1 MIEVEKRSKEETT
14 VALLYGGISGE
25 REISL
30 KSGENVMSALRAEGF
45 TVIPVDTGKQGF
57 VSDLISA
64 KADIAFICL
73 HGVGGEDG
81 SIQGLCEIIK
91 LPYTGS
97 GILASSLAMDKERSK
112 LFYHKEGLLTP
123 RSIIICKGEPLDP
136 TRIIN
141 ELSLPL
147 VIKPVSDGS
156 SLGVSIVRDLSSF
169 GQAIESGFSISDFL
183 MAEQFIAGIELTVA
197 VLGNYDS
204 QALPPIEIIPA
215 NEFYDFESKYEEGGS
230 RHICP
235 ARIGEQEKM
244 ACQNAAIKAHKSLG
258 CRGVSRTDIILDQGG
273 NCWVIETNTIP
284 GMTGTS
290 LLPHAAQAAGISL
303 GELYCMLIDFALED
317 QQEIK
322 RDQQEQES
330 ENCHV

>member
-1 MIEVEKRSKEETT
+1 MSEIEKLRKDETT

-30 KSGENVMSALRAEGF
+30 KSGENVISALRTEGY

-57 VSDLISA
+57 VTDLINA

-73 HGVGGEDG
+73 HGIGGEDG
-81 SIQGLCEIIK
+81 SIQGLCEVIN
-91 LPYTGS
+91 LPYIGS

-123 RSIIICKGEPLDP
+123 RSIMICKGDSLDSKH
-136 TRIIN
+136 IIN
-141 ELSLPL
+141 ELHLPL

-156 SLGVSIVRDLSSF
+156 SLGVSIVRDLSDF
-169 GQAIESGFSISDFL
+169 GQAIENGFLISDFL
-183 MAEQFIAGIELTVA
+183 MAEQFIAGTELTVA
-197 VLGNYDS
+197 VLGNHDAR
-204 QALPPIEIIPA
+204 ALPPIEIVPV

-235 ARIGEQEKM
+235 ARIREEERM
-244 ACQNAAIKAHKSLG
+244 ACQNAAIKAHRSLG
-258 CRGVSRTDIILDQGG
+258 CRGVSRTDIILDQDGD
-273 NCWVIETNTIP
+273 CWVIETNTIP

-290 LLPHAAQAAGISL
+290 LLPHAAEAAGISL
-303 GELYCMLIDFALED
+303 GELYCMLIDFALE
-317 QQEIK
+317 K
-322 RDQQEQES
+322 
-330 ENCHV
+330 